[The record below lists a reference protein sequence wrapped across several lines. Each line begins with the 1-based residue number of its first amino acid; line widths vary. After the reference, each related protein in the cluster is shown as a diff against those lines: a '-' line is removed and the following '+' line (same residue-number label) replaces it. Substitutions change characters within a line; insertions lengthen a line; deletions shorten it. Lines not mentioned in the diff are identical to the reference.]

1 MKKLYLFFLMLFAL
15 IGATSFAQDEVSITI
30 SMENG
35 KWVQWNSNESNPW
48 ARTWNSISDPTLSIC
63 CKQGGNSTTDIRGNT
78 FYGANNMSVWG
89 DARTDLMFFTNY
101 GTYEVMV
108 EAGWYLTSVEFD
120 FDCAN
125 NNNQVD
131 GSLSVTLGDNEAV
144 TSETMGDTQHV
155 SWTNDDED
163 VYAVQFIVTRIAGTY
178 NFARTSNFVVK
189 AKKLGEAKTALAEL
203 SAALEKYEGYQF
215 LAGNEPGNYG
225 VAEVAAFNATIAEA
239 HESEDNPDL
248 SDLGDE
254 ELAAFY
260 RSLIAKIEAT
270 YNAVVASRNTTYN
283 LADGYYRIK
292 TALNYYTQETV
303 IDEETQE
310 ERTVTTY
317 HDKYMTSFLYGET
330 FYSAWE
336 TPENE
341 CDALWHVSNKDGYY
355 DIVNMATDA
364 RFNNVGRSAPLTMSL
379 TSTNLIALDP
389 VGTYEGVTYAN
400 LRVASQESAADN
412 GQYIHQNGHNS
423 GRGTE
428 GNLVGWYTS
437 ASYNPN
443 GETPFVVGGS
453 EWIFEPVD
461 AAVAEQ
467 IIADYGPVKDQTLM
481 KERYKIMLADAKEKM
496 EIARDIQT
504 NIDATPLITSA
515 DQLSSPY
522 TESSEGSIEELLDN
536 NTSTYWHSD
545 WTGGTATAAGIH
557 YLQIQ
562 INEAGV
568 STVAAVFTRRPVS
581 GNHVTEFGVFGT
593 NNSDAAKDECEELAT
608 LSTPYGTN
616 TETITTTPFD
626 TKGYKFIRFYVN
638 ANSSGGYIMHMSEF
652 QLYKAEVI
660 DSETTQ
666 AKVMGDVFAN
676 LEKVINDQENLELD
690 DLTATEYNALK
701 TAYDAF
707 LAVFVDPTALRQT
720 LAELK
725 NVTDVIVIGDQPGF
739 WASGD
744 AAGGFKTL
752 YDNAKA
758 YDAAGAYTADKTQE
772 YIDALNKQNND
783 IFASANQI
791 KTDKWYRIRFAN
803 EEEFAKYDWDTVAGD
818 GQFNKDL
825 NVFTSQ
831 PLFNKYITVSRVTSE
846 VNTYTNEDGN
856 EVSVSVYSTEEQPEA
871 STMGLGNYLVLDDK
885 EDIAASEELD
895 QFRFIA
901 VGDSAFIMQNKGT
914 NLFLKAAGT
923 SGSVTLSAHP
933 SLFNV
938 RAIGYGENVIS
949 SKSITGANQ
958 NYLHGQVLANLL
970 VTWDA
975 YTPGSRSGLYLEEA
989 GDVAADYQGTEF
1001 NMPVVYGALNAYCY
1015 PVEISVNEGQMW
1027 GVNSVD
1033 IEANSVSLAKI
1044 EKAVAGRPF
1053 LYVNGSTEEY
1063 VGGEEADM
1071 ISFNHGYAIDA
1082 LEPQTNGVLK
1092 GTYESTV
1099 IDRGDIYAKENN
1111 LIVNP
1116 IEKDAIMVTL
1126 TRVPA
1131 NSAYITE
1138 DSKFDPKAEVTIL
1151 WTEEADGIEQALAN
1165 VSKSGAIYTIDGK
1178 LVSKSGNLNDAAR
1191 LGKGIYI
1198 LNGTK
1203 IVVK

>member
-1 MKKLYLFFLMLFAL
+1 M
-15 IGATSFAQDEVSITI
+15 
-30 SMENG
+30 
-35 KWVQWNSNESNPW
+35 
-48 ARTWNSISDPTLSIC
+48 
-63 CKQGGNSTTDIRGNT
+63 
-78 FYGANNMSVWG
+78 
-89 DARTDLMFFTNY
+89 
-101 GTYEVMV
+101 
-108 EAGWYLTSVEFD
+108 
-120 FDCAN
+120 
-125 NNNQVD
+125 
-131 GSLSVTLGDNEAV
+131 
-144 TSETMGDTQHV
+144 
-155 SWTNDDED
+155 
-163 VYAVQFIVTRIAGTY
+163 
-178 NFARTSNFVVK
+178 
-189 AKKLGEAKTALAEL
+189 
-203 SAALEKYEGYQF
+203 
-215 LAGNEPGNYG
+215 
-225 VAEVAAFNATIAEA
+225 
-239 HESEDNPDL
+239 
-248 SDLGDE
+248 
-254 ELAAFY
+254 
-260 RSLIAKIEAT
+260 
-270 YNAVVASRNTTYN
+270 
-283 LADGYYRIK
+283 
-292 TALNYYTQETV
+292 
-303 IDEETQE
+303 
-310 ERTVTTY
+310 
-317 HDKYMTSFLYGET
+317 
-330 FYSAWE
+330 
-336 TPENE
+336 
-341 CDALWHVSNKDGYY
+341 
-355 DIVNMATDA
+355 
-364 RFNNVGRSAPLTMSL
+364 
-379 TSTNLIALDP
+379 
-389 VGTYEGVTYAN
+389 
-400 LRVASQESAADN
+400 
-412 GQYIHQNGHNS
+412 
-423 GRGTE
+423 
-428 GNLVGWYTS
+428 
-437 ASYNPN
+437 
-443 GETPFVVGGS
+443 
-453 EWIFEPVD
+453 
-461 AAVAEQ
+461 
-467 IIADYGPVKDQTLM
+467 
-481 KERYKIMLADAKEKM
+481 
-496 EIARDIQT
+496 
-504 NIDATPLITSA
+504 
-515 DQLSSPY
+515 
-522 TESSEGSIEELLDN
+522 
-536 NTSTYWHSD
+536 
-545 WTGGTATAAGIH
+545 
-557 YLQIQ
+557 
-562 INEAGV
+562 
-568 STVAAVFTRRPVS
+568 
-581 GNHVTEFGVFGT
+581 
-593 NNSDAAKDECEELAT
+593 
-608 LSTPYGTN
+608 
-616 TETITTTPFD
+616 
-626 TKGYKFIRFYVN
+626 
-638 ANSSGGYIMHMSEF
+638 
-652 QLYKAEVI
+652 
-660 DSETTQ
+660 
-666 AKVMGDVFAN
+666 
-676 LEKVINDQENLELD
+676 
-690 DLTATEYNALK
+690 
-701 TAYDAF
+701 
-707 LAVFVDPTALRQT
+707 
-720 LAELK
+720 
-725 NVTDVIVIGDQPGF
+725 
-739 WASGD
+739 
-744 AAGGFKTL
+744 

-846 VNTYTNEDGN
+846 VNTYTNEEGN